1 MLRLYWFFVIPHD
14 AFLIWSVSPQALSLL
29 GIYSETKRYFDLPEA
44 KRDILEL
51 ALAWVGNLLPA
62 AVGVAGMR
70 VALAASHIASY
81 VVRGRFLP
89 FRYEQVMQA
98 RDL

>member
-1 MLRLYWFFVIPHD
+1 MGLCDPHNS
-14 AFLIWSVSPQALSLL
+14 FLIWSVSPQAISLL

-51 ALAWVGNLLPA
+51 AVAWVGNLLPA

-81 VVRGRFLP
+81 VVRSSAWCR
-89 FRYEQVMQA
+89 
-98 RDL
+98 